1 MTRLLPLLLLA
12 GCPSPGL
19 VTGTTGI
26 RSQAGFTLNT
36 AAPCVHAAEAV
47 AIAERALPL
56 ALAALVEAGHA
67 RAGTRLDASHLGV
80 CLIREP
86 EPCRGGGWAAGPCDT
101 DLGLCARKRGCASP
115 WTAWASLCWPPR
127 CTGLWPAEP
136 HCTTTGAT
144 SSGWEL
150 ALVHE
155 VWNLARQRWGRSYE
169 PDYRKPAA
177 LAAVEAHV
185 LAAYGPARHT
195 ITETC
200 P

>member
-1 MTRLLPLLLLA
+1 
-12 GCPSPGL
+12 
-19 VTGTTGI
+19 
-26 RSQAGFTLNT
+26 
-36 AAPCVHAAEAV
+36 V

-56 ALAALVEAGHA
+56 ALAALVDAGHA
-67 RAGTRLDASHLGV
+67 PCSAQLDGRKLGV

-86 EPCRGGGWAAGPCDT
+86 EPCRGGGWTAGPCNT

-115 WTAWASLCWPPR
+115 WHAWASVCWPPR
-127 CTGLWPAEP
+127 CTGLWPSEP
-136 HCTTTGAT
+136 HCTTGPASTA
-144 SSGWEL
+144 GWEG

-155 VWNLARQRWGRSYE
+155 VWNLARQRWAGSHE

-177 LAAVEAHV
+177 LAAVEARV
-185 LAAYGPARHT
+185 LAAYGPARHS